1 MLRLLPALALLACV
15 LLPPPV
21 RAAGIAVMGLH
32 PGMTVAEVLAALRPQ
47 TQTVARRLG
56 ACPGRGAGRCL
67 RALSALVPDGR
78 ILVSFAGSPA
88 RAWRIRLLTDTTA
101 DPRRLR
107 AAALASFGPPA
118 QPGGLLW
125 CARSAGR
132 GCGPKAPRLRLRSAP
147 GGGSILSLSDPSL
160 RQPGS

>member
-1 MLRLLPALALLACV
+1 MRRLLPAFALLACV
-15 LLPPPV
+15 LLPPPG

-32 PGMTVAEVLAALRPQ
+32 PGMTAVEVLAALRPQ

-67 RALSALVPDGR
+67 RSLSALVPDGR

-88 RAWRIRLLTDTTA
+88 RAWRIRLLTDNSA

-107 AAALASFGPPA
+107 AAALASFGRPA
-118 QPGGLLW
+118 QPGSLLW
-125 CARSAGR
+125 CARRSGR
-132 GCGPKAPRLRLRSAP
+132 GCGPKGPRLRLRSAP

-160 RQPGS
+160 RRPGT